1 MRPHGSLN
9 CMGVT
14 HVTMSLASTRGDEP
28 PFEADFLVDTGALH
42 CLAPT
47 SELEKAG
54 IQRRSKR
61 SYELAN
67 GELVEFDI
75 GFAEITLLGQET
87 VTEVIFGPENAEPIL
102 GVLALESL
110 GIVVD
115 PLNQT
120 LKRLH
125 ALPLK

>member
-1 MRPHGSLN
+1 
-9 CMGVT
+9 MGIT
-14 HVTMSLASTRGDEP
+14 HVTAKLASTRDTGDP
-28 PFEADFLVDTGALH
+28 YEADFLVDTGALH
-42 CLAPT
+42 CLAPA
-47 SELEKAG
+47 SEVEKAG

-67 GELVEFDI
+67 GELVEFEV
-75 GFAEITLLGQET
+75 GFAELSVLGEQT
-87 VTEVIFGPENAEPIL
+87 VIEVIFGPENAEPIL

-115 PLNQT
+115 PVSQT

-125 ALPLK
+125 AFPLK